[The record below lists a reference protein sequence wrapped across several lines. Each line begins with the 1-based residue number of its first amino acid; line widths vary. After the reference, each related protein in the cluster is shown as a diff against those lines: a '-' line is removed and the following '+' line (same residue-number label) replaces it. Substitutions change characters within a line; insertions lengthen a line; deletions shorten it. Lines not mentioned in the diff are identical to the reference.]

1 MPIHALN
8 LSDRTTHSFANA
20 TAAAEHTGDD
30 PTLIETWLRTKSA
43 SAKTPWRYAKPKTKF
58 PSGPFPITG
67 KETNKLYFSDMGLTI
82 AGFDPAWVML
92 SLYNKKIAVVNRL
105 NGDLLH
111 FNFEGQQQCQFA
123 P

>member
-20 TAAAEHTGDD
+20 TAAAEHTGDIAD
-30 PTLIETWLRTKSA
+30 EIAHWLRTKSA
-43 SAKTPWRYAKPKTKF
+43 STKTPWRYAKPKTKF
-58 PSGPFPITG
+58 PSGPFPIYSR
-67 KETNKLYFSDMGLTI
+67 ETNKLFFSDRELTI
-82 AGFDPAWVML
+82 AGFDPAWVLL